1 MLFGALASANTA
13 FRNDVMFPGPV
24 VGQSSTDSSAP
35 FVNSSSTAPAS
46 FPDTAMAS
54 APAVAADNAA
64 SGAGGAAAS
73 AAASANGAHLIGDLG
88 PFLEISGMC
97 APLLQVSFAT
107 TRAESLIENP
117 Q

>member
-46 FPDTAMAS
+46 TAPASFPDTGMAS

-73 AAASANGAHLIGDLG
+73 DGAHLIGDLG

-107 TRAESLIENP
+107 TRAEILIENP